1 MDSILQAVI
10 IWMTLVAVIAMI
22 AVVLLL
28 PSTWRRLAVAGA
40 APTEAAHAGTAGAV
54 PASAISDETPAVDGV
69 EAHNSDTHTV
79 ELTLIRTTPAD
90 DADADVARYAG
101 EVAVAAQRAAAT
113 AARRRG
119 EWEIASDAV
128 DDAWA
133 AYDEADRAAKRLA
146 AAAAYPMISKRR
158 TRTENVD
165 RRRYLHRAATAAC
178 RRHEISIAQL
188 NEILA
193 HRGWNPRLH
202 PVAQE
207 AALGRAIRAYRFET
221 WQRACARERAAWQ
234 TAETAAAALAHLRAE
249 AVAAQ
254 VAEPA
259 PTSEASWWAEQWD
272 STVPIRSTVD
282 SRHPVAA

>member
-1 MDSILQAVI
+1 MESVLQALA
-10 IWMTLVAVIAMI
+10 IWMTLVAVVAMI
-22 AVVLLL
+22 SVALLL
-28 PSTWRRLAVAGA
+28 PSTWRRLATEPSFTLRSAERPLA
-40 APTEAAHAGTAGAV
+40 TAPGGTAG
-54 PASAISDETPAVDGV
+54 
-69 EAHNSDTHTV
+69 THTV
-79 ELTLIRTTPAD
+79 GLRLVENPAVPD
-90 DADADVARYAG
+90 DAARFAA

-128 DDAWA
+128 DDTWA
-133 AYDEADRAAKRLA
+133 AYEEADRAARRLESA
-146 AAAAYPMISKRR
+146 AVYPMITKGRP
-158 TRTENVD
+158 RTENAD

-207 AALGRAIRAYRFET
+207 AALGHAIHAYRFEA
-221 WQRACARERAAWQ
+221 WQRACDRERTAWR
-234 TAETAAAALAHLRAE
+234 TADTAADALRCLRAE
-249 AVAAQ
+249 ALAAQ
-254 VAEPA
+254 VAKPVPA
-259 PTSEASWWAEQWD
+259 SEETWWSEQWD

-282 SRHPVAA
+282 SRHPIAA

>member
-1 MDSILQAVI
+1 MESVLQALA
-10 IWMTLVAVIAMI
+10 IWLTLVAVIAMI
-22 AVVLLL
+22 SIALLL
-28 PSTWRRLAVAGA
+28 PSTWRRLAVVPARPRVPTRA
-40 APTEAAHAGTAGAV
+40 AEPARTHPGGRLVADRPAV
-54 PASAISDETPAVDGV
+54 PD
-69 EAHNSDTHTV
+69 
-79 ELTLIRTTPAD
+79 
-90 DADADVARYAG
+90 DVARYAA

-133 AYDEADRAAKRLA
+133 AYEEADRAARRLD
-146 AAAAYPMISKRR
+146 AAAAYPMITKSRP
-158 TRTENVD
+158 RTETAD

-207 AALGRAIRAYRFET
+207 AALGHAIRTYRFES
-221 WQRACARERAAWQ
+221 WQEACARERAAWR
-234 TAETAAAALAHLRAE
+234 TADTAADALRCLRAE
-249 AVAAQ
+249 AGAAQ
-254 VAEPA
+254 VAEPV
-259 PTSEASWWAEQWD
+259 PTSEAVWWAEQWD
-272 STVPIRSTVD
+272 TTVPIRSTVD
-282 SRHPVAA
+282 SRHPIAA